1 MKKLFAVFL
10 ALLMTSF
17 AAYASEE
24 THTHCVCGDTA
35 CTEKH
40 EETGSVTWHAWDG
53 GTAAGTVSDTSK
65 TAVYLYL
72 ENDIEIQDTFNITNV
87 TVYLCLNGKTLT
99 INKEG
104 YPAVRVGEGQKFVL
118 CDCTGTGKIT
128 GTKGSAAKDATR
140 FGAVN
145 CQSGSSFIMYG
156 GSISD
161 NTVENSN
168 GGGVFVNGGT
178 FVMHGGF
185 ISNNKAPNGSGGAVS
200 VENGKIYTDGG
211 EMNGNSAIN
220 GGAIHIK
227 GSTTTEICN
236 IKADKNTATGTAK
249 GTLGLG
255 GAIFTETSKVMKI
268 DNVNLSNNK
277 AINGGGIYIKSV
289 ADNIYSNLLN
299 IYVHDNSASD
309 SGGGVYINGNYNTEP
324 VTSIYDSRICKNSS
338 NTDGGGIYAKSGSR
352 FNLSGSE
359 VSENTCS
366 RNGGGI
372 HMAADTYFLIA
383 MRQNI
388 DSTSYIKGNTAA
400 YGGGISTVATSF
412 IANEKCEIENNTA
425 TNEGGGVHITGDYHY
440 FLILNR
446 TKITKNSAPKGG
458 GVYLN
463 KGNSGRELEIDRN
476 TSIIGN
482 TSSVDD
488 SANNLYLN
496 NGKMFQFRTSVSSDA
511 KIGVSVS
518 KTPTVD
524 EPTGIVYKGS
534 DSWSD
539 GNNRTNLI
547 ESDDGGY
554 MVIYNSESNMHFL
567 VPCYTVTA
575 DPGNGGEVQIIKV
588 KCGGVLDPDLL
599 TAPEHDDGY
608 RFEGWYTDGVPYD
621 FDKPVN
627 ENITLTAKWFNP
639 NSTALDVTKDNI
651 IVFNLDRPAV
661 LFVASYNGSKLLDVK
676 TLKLDKTEKKFI
688 TVNDT
693 DINDG
698 IQLNTNN
705 ATKITAFLWEAADG
719 SGITDMRPLCKSSS
733 ADF

>member
-40 EETGSVTWHAWDG
+40 EDTGSVTWHAWDG

-128 GTKGSAAKDATR
+128 GAKGSAANDTTR

-145 CQSGSSFIMYG
+145 CQAGSSFIMYG

-227 GSTTTEICN
+227 GSTTTEIQK
-236 IKADKNTATGTAK
+236 IKVNDNTAANM
-249 GTLGLG
+249 G
-255 GAIFTETSKVMKI
+255 GAVYAETSKNIKI
-268 DNVNLSNNK
+268 DGAELGGNNAAK
-277 AINGGGIYIKSV
+277 GGGIYVKYLADSVHTNIYNTDIHDNNALVEHGGGIYIDGNEKKYVSANMYDCELRRNTAV
-289 ADNIYSNLLN
+289 SNGGGMYAYSDENVLN
-299 IYVHDNSASD
+299 INLFGGNFIGNSCGGEGGAVRVAGWDVCFGICSHENPLYIKENKAKNGAGIYVNSDAFKIIGKCVIEGNTAESF
-309 SGGGVYINGNYNTEP
+309 GGGMYIGGSYYNGLILTNVTAAKNTAA
-324 VTSIYDSRICKNSS
+324 K
-338 NTDGGGIYAKSGSR
+338 GGGIYLNYNIKSYSK
-352 FNLSGSE
+352 
-359 VSENTCS
+359 
-366 RNGGGI
+366 
-372 HMAADTYFLIA
+372 A
-383 MRQNI
+383 
-388 DSTSYIKGNTAA
+388 
-400 YGGGISTVATSF
+400 
-412 IANEKCEIENNTA
+412 
-425 TNEGGGVHITGDYHY
+425 
-440 FLILNR
+440 
-446 TKITKNSAPKGG
+446 
-458 GVYLN
+458 
-463 KGNSGRELEIDRN
+463 LEIGVG
-476 TSIIGN
+476 TTITEN
-482 TSSVDD
+482 TSSADG
-488 SANNLYLN
+488 SANNFYLN
-496 NGKMFQFRTSVSSDA
+496 SGKKFQFRSGISGNER
-511 KIGVSVS
+511 IGISLS
-518 KTPTVD
+518 ETPTVENPIEIERVFSANSHANGD
-524 EPTGIVYKGS
+524 HS
-534 DSWSD
+534 S
-539 GNNRTNLI
+539 LI
-547 ESDDGGY
+547 IPDSDDY
-554 MVIYNSESNMHFL
+554 TVIYENDSHKI

-588 KCGGVLDPDLL
+588 KCGDVLDPGLL
-599 TAPEHDDGY
+599 ITPERDDGY
-608 RFEGWYTDGVPYD
+608 VFEDWYSNGVPYD

-627 ENITLTAKWFNP
+627 ENITLTAKWFNH

-661 LFVASYNGSKLLDVK
+661 LFAASYNGSKLLDVK

-688 TVNDT
+688 TVNGT
-693 DINDG
+693 DINNG
-698 IQLNTNN
+698 IQINTNN
-705 ATKITAFLWEAADG
+705 ATKITVFLWEATDG
-719 SGITDMRPLCKSSS
+719 SGITDMRPLCESSS